1 MRSKCSSVSFGCG
14 GVGGLGGL
22 GGGGGGAVVGGCML
36 VYIYVGWAV
45 WWLFGDWFGCG
56 LECGLKETCER
67 EHLAWVLHVVHVLE
81 ARSDDAGGGGSRGV
95 DVGRYTR
102 CMGTR
107 IDSTTTPGVQ

>member
-1 MRSKCSSVSFGCG
+1 VRSKCSSVSFGCG
-14 GVGGLGGL
+14 DVGGLGGL
-22 GGGGGGAVVGGCML
+22 GGGAVVGGCML

-45 WWLFGDWFGCG
+45 WWLFGDWFWVWFG
-56 LECGLKETCER
+56 CGLKETCER

>member
-1 MRSKCSSVSFGCG
+1 MRSKCSSVSFECG

-22 GGGGGGAVVGGCML
+22 GGGGAVVGGCML

-45 WWLFGDWFGCG
+45 WWLFGDWFG
-56 LECGLKETCER
+56 CGLKETCER

>member
-14 GVGGLGGL
+14 GVGGL
-22 GGGGGGAVVGGCML
+22 GGGGAVVGGCML

-45 WWLFGDWFGCG
+45 WWLFGDWFGSG
-56 LECGLKETCER
+56 LEFGLKETCER

>member
-1 MRSKCSSVSFGCG
+1 MY
-14 GVGGLGGL
+14 VG
-22 GGGGGGAVVGGCML
+22 
-36 VYIYVGWAV
+36 VYICWLGSVVVV
-45 WWLFGDWFGCG
+45 WRLVWMWFG
-56 LECGLKETCER
+56 CGLKETCER